1 MTPMAADPSR
11 KIVIPRWIQLVGLPL
26 LLLAGWKFVSAV
38 NHAVF
43 VFVVAALIAILLN
56 PIVRSISRLR
66 VPRALSVLIVYAG
79 FAAAVGGIIFLT
91 APRIAHEVQG
101 LSTQVRHEL
110 TRPKGGG
117 ATPAEHRVEDLQ
129 AWLNDHGL
137 ERVHVLG
144 PGRDVIR
151 SINTLDIER
160 YSGRIVDV
168 AQNLLIRVFES
179 LFNIV
184 LVIVISVYMLLDAP
198 RLSRFLHSV
207 FGRDEQERGLI
218 QRAERALIAYTR
230 GQILISLV
238 IGTTAGSAMWLLGA
252 LGIFESGDDYAL
264 AFGGWTALTEVIPY
278 AGPWLGAIPP
288 FVVALTESPGAAIA
302 VALAYLFIHQ
312 IEGHIV
318 VPKLMGGAVG
328 AHPLAVIFALLA
340 GGELYGI
347 GGVFIALPL
356 LAIGREVVG
365 FLHERLTLERWDVA
379 PAAVDVPV
387 ELTPPVANGPPEA
400 PPPGPP
406 PATEGDAE
414 AETRRSDVVVER

>member
-1 MTPMAADPSR
+1 MAPMAADPSR

-26 LLLAGWKFVSAV
+26 LVLAGWKFVSAV
-38 NHAVF
+38 SHAVF

-56 PIVRSISRLR
+56 PIVRSITRAR
-66 VPRALSVLIVYAG
+66 VPRALAVLVVYG
-79 FAAAVGGIIFLT
+79 TFAAIVAGVIILT
-91 APRIAHEVQG
+91 APRIADEVQG
-101 LSTQVRHEL
+101 LSGQVQREL
-110 TRPKGGG
+110 TRPPGGG
-117 ATPAEHRVEDLQ
+117 PTPAEHRLEDLQ

-137 ERVHVLG
+137 ARVHVLG

-168 AQNLLIRVFES
+168 AQNLLVRVLES
-179 LFNIV
+179 IFNVV

-198 RLSRFLHSV
+198 RLSRFLHDV

-238 IGTTAGSAMWLLGA
+238 IGTTAGIGMWLLGV
-252 LGIFESGDDYAL
+252 LGIFQSGDDYAL
-264 AFGGWTALTEVIPY
+264 AFGGWTAATEVIPY

-288 FVVALTESPGAAIA
+288 FIVALTESPGAALA
-302 VALAYLFIHQ
+302 VALVYLFIHQ
-312 IEGHIV
+312 VEGHIV

-340 GGELYGI
+340 GAELYGI

-365 FLHERLTLERWDVA
+365 FLHERLSLESWDVA

-387 ELTPPVANGPPEA
+387 ELSPPPRAHGPPGAHDARTEA
-400 PPPGPP
+400 S
-406 PATEGDAE
+406 ESE
-414 AETRRSDVVVER
+414 DVIVER